1 MAISLMTSTHGTAS
15 RPAATRLMAQG
26 PRPLGPHVL
35 GPSPEPDSPGGDAEA
50 LACSIV
56 CSRGDAGAQCFG
68 LDLRGRLLAGGKLG
82 AQPGG
87 AKLGIAFWN
96 YLGSRL
102 AVPNSPKIPYL
113 PTLVGHRCASV

>member
-1 MAISLMTSTHGTAS
+1 MSVSCSASHVRPFAWRPIDHGQS
-15 RPAATRLMAQG
+15 Y
-26 PRPLGPHVL
+26 HVF
-35 GPSPEPDSPGGDAEA
+35 GPSAEADAPGGDAEA
-50 LACSIV
+50 VACSIV
-56 CSRGDAGAQCFG
+56 RSRADAGAQCFG